1 MIKLDNGEERDHGS
15 KLEMIRVS
23 CASLSL
29 HVMLSET
36 AAIAVGSAVQVDQRH
51 VGTCGEEVYRTVVS
65 QLSRVH
71 CGLVQYQLYLRAIA
85 T

>member
-1 MIKLDNGEERDHGS
+1 
-15 KLEMIRVS
+15 
-23 CASLSL
+23 
-29 HVMLSET
+29 MLSET
-36 AAIAVGSAVQVDQRH
+36 ATIIVGSAVQVDQRH